1 MALTLAKIDVVV
13 TILFTLESIINIIRL
28 GFLMNGPNSYLKD
41 SWNVLDFIIVI
52 FSLVSIVSTS
62 LNMEILKIFRMMRV
76 LRPLRML
83 KRNFGLKI

>member
-1 MALTLAKIDVVV
+1 MTLAKIDVVV
-13 TILFTLESIINIIRL
+13 TILFTIESIVNIIML
-28 GFLMNGPNSYLKD
+28 GFLMNGPSSYLKD
-41 SWNVLDFIIVI
+41 SWNVLDFIIVV

-62 LNMEILKIFRMMRV
+62 FNFDILKIFRMMRV